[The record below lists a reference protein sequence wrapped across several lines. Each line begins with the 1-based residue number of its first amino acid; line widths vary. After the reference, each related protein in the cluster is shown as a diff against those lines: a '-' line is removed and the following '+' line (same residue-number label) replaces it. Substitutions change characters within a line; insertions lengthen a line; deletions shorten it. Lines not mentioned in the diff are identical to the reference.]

1 MKRVRI
7 SIRICGKSA
16 TANLLYVDSKGNQH
30 KSVKEAGKEPGDTRE
45 AVELKAMLA
54 GLQAIREPVTLE
66 ISAPAYI
73 EASIKNGWLDSWA
86 AAGGKKYNGKEV
98 KCWDLWQ
105 QVHGYLQ
112 GHRIGEAQ

>member
-30 KSVKEAGKEPGDTRE
+30 KSVKKAEKEHGDTRE
-45 AVELKAMLA
+45 AVELKALIA
-54 GLQAIREPVTLE
+54 GLKAMREPVILE
-66 ISAPAYI
+66 LSAPAYI
-73 EASIKNGWLDSWA
+73 EAAIKNGWLNSWV
-86 AAGGKKYNGKEV
+86 AAGGKKYNGKQV

-105 QVHGYLQ
+105 QVHSFIQIHILEGN
-112 GHRIGEAQ
+112 R

>member
-7 SIRICGKSA
+7 SIRLCGKTA
-16 TANLLYVDSKGNQH
+16 TANLLYVDSKGKQH
-30 KSVKEAGKEPGDTRE
+30 KSVKQAEKEPGDTRE

-54 GLQAIREPVTLE
+54 GLQAIKEPVILE

-73 EASIKNGWLDSWA
+73 EAAIKNGGLDSWA

-105 QVHGYLQ
+105 QV
-112 GHRIGEAQ
+112 R